1 MKELFSNTTTWHG
14 LRVATVHVADMWLEM
29 PWGRVASAAPPV
41 RGRVC
46 MPGRALTQVTLELHL
61 DVQTGR
67 ADNR

>member
-41 RGRVC
+41 PAVFAC
-46 MPGRALTQVTLELHL
+46 PG
-61 DVQTGR
+61 GP
-67 ADNR
+67 